1 MSYSVP
7 TVLTIAGSDS
17 SGGAGV
23 QADLKTIESFGLFGQ
38 SAITSLTAQNTL
50 GVNAVFD
57 ASPEFVEAQIDAVFD
72 DMVPDAV
79 KIGMISSSAIAE
91 AVARALRRR
100 AARHIVVDPVMV
112 ATSGAD
118 LMRDGAVRA
127 VVGDLFPLAE
137 VITPNLSEAR
147 ALCGFD
153 IVDAAGM
160 ERAARMLA
168 GMTSGAV
175 LVKGGHLD
183 ESADDCLVFD
193 GRTCWLRGTRIDTG
207 NTHGTGCTLS
217 SAIACAS
224 RRPMWPALFRAAF
237 PWGRGRVRSTIC
249 GVCARRSL
257 RCDRRAAGS
266 FGMRGRTDGAAM
278 DESHPGEHGVP

>member
-1 MSYSVP
+1 MRTTFAGPRSVCRKGSIMSYSVP

-100 AARHIVVDPVMV
+100 DARHIVVDPVMV

-193 GRTCWLRGTRIDTG
+193 GRTCWLRGTRVDTG

-217 SAIACAS
+217 SAIACGLAS
-224 RRPMWPALFRAAF
+224 GKSAIDSVRVAKAYVAGALSSGFSMGKGSGPLDHMWRLREALA
-237 PWGRGRVRSTIC
+237 
-249 GVCARRSL
+249 SL
-257 RCDRRAAGS
+257 
-266 FGMRGRTDGAAM
+266 
-278 DESHPGEHGVP
+278 

>member
-79 KIGMISSSAIAE
+79 KIGMISSSVIAE

-100 AARHIVVDPVMV
+100 DARHIVVDPVMV

-147 ALCGFD
+147 VLCGFD

-168 GMTSGAV
+168 DMTSAPC
-175 LVKGGHLD
+175 
-183 ESADDCLVFD
+183 S
-193 GRTCWLRGTRIDTG
+193 
-207 NTHGTGCTLS
+207 
-217 SAIACAS
+217 
-224 RRPMWPALFRAAF
+224 
-237 PWGRGRVRSTIC
+237 
-249 GVCARRSL
+249 
-257 RCDRRAAGS
+257 
-266 FGMRGRTDGAAM
+266 
-278 DESHPGEHGVP
+278 

>member
-100 AARHIVVDPVMV
+100 DARHIVVDPVMV

-193 GRTCWLRGTRIDTG
+193 GRTCWLRGTRVDTG

-217 SAIACAS
+217 SAIACGLAS
-224 RRPMWPALFRAAF
+224 GKSAIDSVRVAKAYVAGALSSGFSMGKGSGPLDHMWRLREALA
-237 PWGRGRVRSTIC
+237 
-249 GVCARRSL
+249 SL
-257 RCDRRAAGS
+257 
-266 FGMRGRTDGAAM
+266 
-278 DESHPGEHGVP
+278 

>member
-160 ERAARMLA
+160 ERAARTLA
-168 GMTSGAV
+168 DMTSGAV

-193 GRTCWLRGTRIDTG
+193 GRTCWLRGTRVDTG

-217 SAIACAS
+217 SAIACGLAS
-224 RRPMWPALFRAAF
+224 GKSAIDSVRVAKAYVAGALSSGFSMGKGSGPLDHMWRLREALA
-237 PWGRGRVRSTIC
+237 
-249 GVCARRSL
+249 SL
-257 RCDRRAAGS
+257 
-266 FGMRGRTDGAAM
+266 
-278 DESHPGEHGVP
+278 